1 MLLTI
6 SFLKNNYTSNFDSL
20 FSPKEDKEVEFLS
33 QNKYYEEVT
42 GQRDRALVEG
52 DCFTSGIRLMLLGT
66 LLLKRENNKGRDS
79 I

>member
-42 GQRDRALVEG
+42 GQRDRALVELNKTKGQLLHLRNSFDAVG
-52 DCFTSGIRLMLLGT
+52 DIVA
-66 LLLKRENNKGRDS
+66 KEREQ
-79 I
+79 